1 MSLDADLVDE
11 FGSISALCV
20 VLDLDAD
27 LVHESGSLSGVY
39 GISPHAWY

>member
-20 VLDLDAD
+20 VLDAD

>member
-20 VLDLDAD
+20 VLDAD
-27 LVHESGSLSGVY
+27 LVHESGSLSGVH

>member
-11 FGSISALCV
+11 FGSISALRV
-20 VLDLDAD
+20 VLDAD